1 MNRLEFI
8 FRRFFKRRDLD
19 RELHDELASHIAM
32 EVESRL
38 QAGESAETARVGAR
52 KEFGN
57 IGLVIEVT
65 RSQWGFAWVEQVLQ
79 DTRYAVRSFAR
90 IPLFSAIVI
99 VTLALGIG
107 SSTTI
112 FSLLDGILLRALPFP
127 ESNRLVMLWELPPD
141 THKPNVVNL
150 KNFVAWKQRNH
161 SFKSMAAYV
170 TWPLNLLSDQGSE
183 QVPGLAV
190 TSDFFSTLGTAPLL
204 GRTFRPGE
212 YWQDEPNEVV
222 LSFNVWQRLFGGRP
236 NVIGKT
242 ISVHNSYHEIIGVMP
257 RGFALP
263 NSKAELYVPQAINLN
278 DGRNYS
284 VVARLRPGISPEAA
298 KAEMATLASE
308 TAREN
313 VELDSGWSATVIPLL
328 EQAVGAIRPIIV
340 MLFVV
345 VGLVLLLACANVANL
360 LLMKASG
367 RAREISVRMA
377 LGASRHRILR
387 QLLIENLL
395 LAICGGIL
403 GVALAALTVHLLK
416 TSLPASLNIPRLN
429 EVTLSIPVLV
439 YSAAA
444 SILSAVFF
452 GLAPALQSL
461 RRNLTQD
468 LRSSTRSVTGGRRIR
483 SAFVVVELALALVL
497 VSGAGLMVRSFL
509 QLTNVN
515 TGFHAENVL
524 TAHMLLLPQDD
535 QRHAQIVREM
545 LDRVRNLPGV
555 TAAGSIGILPMEGTN
570 SGTYY
575 YRADRP
581 DPLPSERPGGYVSII
596 TPGYFEAMRISI
608 IRGRAFDDEDRAGH
622 PLVAI
627 LNQSAARMLFGNED
641 AVGKRVKVQWT
652 KNDEVTVV
660 GVVADIRHGA
670 VNSPPDPCIFMPNE
684 QQPFP
689 FASLVVRTTGDP
701 ALLEEAIRKQVKI
714 VDPNQ
719 GIAKIELMRQMVS
732 DSIARP
738 RLEAQVLSVFGLLA
752 LGLASLGL
760 YGLIAF
766 SVAQRSREIGIRV
779 ALGAS
784 KETILRMILGDGLKL
799 AVVGVFV
806 GLVGFIGLTH
816 FLRSLLFQVKPADPS
831 TLISVTITLLLVS
844 LLASLIPAQRATKS
858 DPAAV
863 LRDE

>member
-1 MNRLEFI
+1 
-8 FRRFFKRRDLD
+8 
-19 RELHDELASHIAM
+19 
-32 EVESRL
+32 
-38 QAGESAETARVGAR
+38 
-52 KEFGN
+52 
-57 IGLVIEVT
+57 
-65 RSQWGFAWVEQVLQ
+65 
-79 DTRYAVRSFAR
+79 
-90 IPLFSAIVI
+90 
-99 VTLALGIG
+99 
-107 SSTTI
+107 
-112 FSLLDGILLRALPFP
+112 
-127 ESNRLVMLWELPPD
+127 
-141 THKPNVVNL
+141 
-150 KNFVAWKQRNH
+150 
-161 SFKSMAAYV
+161 
-170 TWPLNLLSDQGSE
+170 
-183 QVPGLAV
+183 
-190 TSDFFSTLGTAPLL
+190 
-204 GRTFRPGE
+204 
-212 YWQDEPNEVV
+212 
-222 LSFNVWQRLFGGRP
+222 
-236 NVIGKT
+236 
-242 ISVHNSYHEIIGVMP
+242 
-257 RGFALP
+257 
-263 NSKAELYVPQAINLN
+263 
-278 DGRNYS
+278 
-284 VVARLRPGISPEAA
+284 
-298 KAEMATLASE
+298 
-308 TAREN
+308 
-313 VELDSGWSATVIPLL
+313 
-328 EQAVGAIRPIIV
+328 
-340 MLFVV
+340 
-345 VGLVLLLACANVANL
+345 
-360 LLMKASG
+360 
-367 RAREISVRMA
+367 
-377 LGASRHRILR
+377 
-387 QLLIENLL
+387 
-395 LAICGGIL
+395 
-403 GVALAALTVHLLK
+403 
-416 TSLPASLNIPRLN
+416 
-429 EVTLSIPVLV
+429 
-439 YSAAA
+439 
-444 SILSAVFF
+444 
-452 GLAPALQSL
+452 
-461 RRNLTQD
+461 
-468 LRSSTRSVTGGRRIR
+468 
-483 SAFVVVELALALVL
+483 VVVELALALVL

-581 DPLPSERPGGYVSII
+581 DPLPSERPGGDVSII